1 MFKTTLATVFS
12 IAAVSSAGA
21 ATFSLEGT
29 LFDRIGAEKQIDP
42 YLLYAVT
49 LTESAY
55 SRKLDGSEAP
65 YPWVLRFPDGPEYYD
80 NWGDAEKALLGALS
94 RGVRSVDI
102 GMAQINCKWH
112 CRRVKRPEH
121 LLDPATNLRT
131 CADILNEEFDRTPN
145 NLIQAI
151 GRYHSTDKERNNR
164 YGLTVWNV
172 YRHLKDL

>member
-1 MFKTTLATVFS
+1 MTKTTLATVFS
-12 IAAVSSAGA
+12 IAAVSSASAG
-21 ATFSLEGT
+21 TFSLDGT
-29 LFDRIGAEKQIDP
+29 LFERIGAEKQIDP

-55 SRKLDGSEAP
+55 SRKLDGTAAP

-80 NWGDAEKALLGALS
+80 NREDAEQALLSALS

-102 GMAQINCKWH
+102 GMAQINCRWH
-112 CRRVKRPEH
+112 CRRVERPEN
-121 LLDPATNLRT
+121 LLDPATNLRI
-131 CADILNEEFDRTPN
+131 CADILNEEFNRTPN

-151 GRYHSTDKERNNR
+151 GRYHSTDKERNTR

-172 YRHLKDL
+172 YRQLMNF